1 VIHPALVVLV
11 QVVPMVLL
19 LHVQL
24 LAEHTKAIL
33 FHVLPTLAVERQLV
47 LAVLQR
53 IAQLK
58 LNRLAEQQAVLI

>member
-1 VIHPALVVLV
+1 
-11 QVVPMVLL
+11 M
-19 LHVQL
+19 VQL
-24 LAEHTKAIL
+24 LHAQLLVEHTKAIL
-33 FHVLPTLAVERQLV
+33 FHVLPTLAAERQLV